1 MECKEC
7 LTETGTSA
15 SCISYDFI
23 EIVAAHSPNRSLM
36 IGFNFLLDQLWV
48 LLVVCLLKSIAWD
61 NSVTVLACRKQLENS
76 DEQLVVHHAIGME
89 SSVQHE
95 IY

>member
-1 MECKEC
+1 
-7 LTETGTSA
+7 
-15 SCISYDFI
+15 
-23 EIVAAHSPNRSLM
+23 
-36 IGFNFLLDQLWV
+36 V